1 MEYRV
6 IKASDTDFENV
17 CTCCENDIVLENLV
31 SNGGT
36 LNFRY
41 LTYQADCIIV
51 AEEDNSII
59 GFNSLIIDSD
69 MGFYVNQIAVRKEH
83 QRKGI
88 GTSLILMGQELADK
102 VSLPVYAHIREYNI
116 GSQKAFEKCGFEKDD
131 TYRTQDS
138 FFYAYNQKKIGEKKE
153 K

>member
-6 IKASDTDFENV
+6 INQKDDDFESI

-36 LNFRY
+36 LQFRH

-51 AEEDNSII
+51 AEEGTTII
-59 GFNSLIIDSD
+59 GFNSLNIDYD
-69 MGFYVNQIAVRKEH
+69 IGFYVNQIAVRKEY
-83 QRKGI
+83 QQKGI
-88 GTSLILMGQELADK
+88 GTTLISMGQELANK
-102 VSLPVYAHIREYNI
+102 ASLPVYAHVREYNI

-131 TYRTQDS
+131 TYRTEES
-138 FFYAYNQKKIGEKKE
+138 FFYAYNQKSIGERKE